1 LKDPKKTFKRRN
13 GQIQVEKEK
22 KRWIESR
29 VRKRQGDAGV
39 GGKNPKNQMKLVGIG
54 GGRRQMEMKSF
65 E

>member
-1 LKDPKKTFKRRN
+1 LKDPKKDFQTKKWPNPSRKR
-13 GQIQVEKEK
+13 K